1 MTSETPKSGDNSSP
15 ELKRRVERR
24 ISIVNQADEL
34 KEELKSFKA
43 EDKADGFT
51 EKVIT
56 QMVKEKRA
64 DADKILAQLTLE
76 AEIDVARHACGLPTD
91 LETAHRLAQ
100 EEAETLPEPKRERR
114 SKDADAGDDNVVSL
128 GSASKP
134 DKTKH

>member
-1 MTSETPKSGDNSSP
+1 MGDETPKAGSNSGP

-24 ISIVNQADEL
+24 IAIVDQADEL
-34 KEELKSFKA
+34 KEELKIFKA

-51 EKVIT
+51 EKVIA

-76 AEIDVARHACGLPTD
+76 AEIDVARHAVGLPTD
-91 LETAHRLAQ
+91 LETAHRLSQ
-100 EEAETLPEPKRERR
+100 EEAETLPQPKRERPTR
-114 SKDADAGDDNVVSL
+114 DDKVVPL
-128 GSASKP
+128 GGKTKS